1 MGSASFLG
9 IAALGLIIL
18 TFAAVTVLIYQLSKR
33 KGTVHPSE
41 LTSESRQIIRPLRQ
55 AVESFESVIKANPNV
70 DAAKILGNQAQS
82 TARKALE
89 EASRMMANRDQLVQ
103 LARRLEAQKLDPT
116 SPLDTIDSIDQSIHE
131 ATRAVDQL
139 TLKITQAATQSE
151 IPTLDNE
158 TDLEDLVSRLQNI
171 SQSFDEVNQSI
182 NQTS

>member
-1 MGSASFLG
+1 MFAGTLSVLG
-9 IAALGLIIL
+9 ILVLGALVIGLGAFIL
-18 TFAAVTVLIYQLSKR
+18 LISQR

-70 DAAKILGNQAQS
+70 DAAKILGSQAQV
-82 TARKALE
+82 TARRTLE

-103 LARRLEAQKLDPT
+103 LARRLEAQKLDPA
-116 SPLDTIDSIDQSIHE
+116 SPLDTIDSIDQRIHE

-139 TLKITQAATQSE
+139 TLKITQAATQTE

-158 TDLEDLVSRLQNI
+158 NDLDDLVSRLQNI